1 MSDDNVLDFE
11 CRRARQAVHE
21 ILDGD
26 GPDRETER
34 WLKGHLDRCGGCR
47 DFEADLRAV
56 QASLQN
62 LSATRFPDSALD
74 EVLARTTR
82 GEGRPSSRRWR
93 IEWRSFAAAAVLTA
107 AAFGL
112 WQWNRPGESEE
123 APSTVG
129 MIVIDPARF
138 ENDPDYAREITEE
151 TRRVLGLTSRALRKT
166 ERAAFRGVLADQVGG
181 ALEKVPVDWP
191 EGTVEEDAETRQ
203 NREREN
209 EL

>member
-1 MSDDNVLDFE
+1 MSDDQVLEFE
-11 CRRARQAVHE
+11 CRRARHAVHE

-26 GPDRETER
+26 TPDGDAGR
-34 WLKGHLDRCGGCR
+34 WLERHLSRCGACR
-47 DFEADLRAV
+47 DFDADLRAV
-56 QASLQN
+56 QTSLQS
-62 LSATRFPDSALD
+62 LSASRFPDSALD

-82 GEGRPSSRRWR
+82 RGDRSQAARWR

-112 WQWNRPGESEE
+112 WQWNRPGESDEL
-123 APSTVG
+123 PSTVG

-151 TRRVLGLTSRALRKT
+151 TRRVLGLTSRALRRT
-166 ERAAFRGVLADQVGG
+166 ERAAFRGVLVDQVAG
-181 ALEKVPVDWP
+181 ALKKVPVDWP
-191 EGTVEEDAETRQ
+191 EEEQDAETRR